1 MINKW
6 ILDNFKSIDKE
17 KNLEFRPLTIFTGA
31 NSSGKSTVLQSILL
45 LTQTLQNQIHSRSIV
60 LNGSIKRFGSYDDVV
75 YRRDC
80 KKDIKIGFSLKR
92 DPKKRSHRYAPWEEE
107 VSEVDC
113 QFTITTDGKTDCLQ
127 PSLKQLNLQAKDS
140 REKDSKLTIHKK
152 SEADKVKDEQIIA
165 HCKFPIPQAENEY
178 MLEMKAKPRIVFG
191 DTPYASNYIGVGL
204 SHFLP
209 SYALAYREKSET
221 YKYVIQKVAKRYPDI
236 SSLDGFGNLRF
247 PNAFKKRA
255 LAIVEEIV
263 GQAKGKE
270 ENEELTQLVERF
282 RRRFSFMAFVR
293 ILVMAKLSK
302 EKVGSYADE
311 LVEELKDMPKEYR
324 FDHLPIS
331 FFFPGI
337 ELVKDY
343 FANRIKYLGPLREE
357 PRSLY
362 PINSMGSTDVGLKG
376 ENTVAVF
383 EINKEKKIPF
393 VDPSLFGDPKS
404 GSMEPKEVTLAE
416 AVNSWLVYLGVAE
429 KIETNDL
436 GKIGHELK
444 ITTDIKN
451 MRQDLTHVGVG
462 VSQVLPILVMA
473 LLAEED
479 DVIILEQPE
488 LHLHPRVQSRLADF
502 FVTMNALGKQCI
514 VETHSEYLIN
524 RLRYLVAKSD
534 DRKIADDTLIYFVE
548 KEAGHSVYREITIN
562 KYGVIEE
569 WPKGFF
575 DEGERLAASIVRAAM
590 EKKEK
595 QEEDSDYEE

>member
-92 DPKKRSHRYAPWEEE
+92 DPKKRSHRYVPWEED

-113 QFTITTDGKTDCLQ
+113 HFTITAEGKKGCLQ
-127 PSLKQLNLQAKDS
+127 PSLRQLQLCASDSAKKRNPISIEKSSESNEKVSDILLHGDMQVPASDLEYQMTTEAKS
-140 REKDSKLTIHKK
+140 RVVLNNRPFSPEIL
-152 SEADKVKDEQIIA
+152 
-165 HCKFPIPQAENEY
+165 
-178 MLEMKAKPRIVFG
+178 
-191 DTPYASNYIGVGL
+191 GVGL
-204 SHFLP
+204 FHFLP
-209 SYALAYREKSET
+209 HYVLTYRSI
-221 YKYVIQKVAKRYPDI
+221 IQDFRKTVH
-236 SSLDGFGNLRF
+236 
-247 PNAFKKRA
+247 
-255 LAIVEEIV
+255 
-263 GQAKGKE
+263 
-270 ENEELTQLVERF
+270 QLVEGKEHVMLSEVMNRTDLPEAF
-282 RRRFSFMAFVR
+282 IQKAREIAEEIQQHGWIGEGKENSFNVANERLQNDFSMKTLALLFKLVR
-293 ILVMAKLSK
+293 L
-302 EKVGSYADE
+302 EKVQR
-311 LVEELKDMPKEYR
+311 KEYVKALQATINEESELYSIDR
-324 FDHLPIS
+324 IPAS
-331 FFFPGI
+331 FYYPGV

-357 PRSLY
+357 PKSLY
-362 PINSMGSTDVGLKG
+362 PISSMGSTDVGLRG
-376 ENTVAVF
+376 ESTAAVF
-383 EINKEKKIPF
+383 EINKKKMIPF
-393 VDPSLFGDPKS
+393 VDPSLFGDPTS
-404 GSMEPKEVTLAE
+404 GSMEPQKVTLAE
-416 AVNSWLVYLGVAE
+416 AVNRWLIYLGVAE
-429 KIETNDL
+429 RIETNDL

-444 ITTDIKN
+444 ITTDIEE
-451 MRQDLTHVGVG
+451 MEQDLTHVGVG

-562 KYGVIEE
+562 EYGKIDE

-575 DEGERLAASIVRAAM
+575 DEGENLASLTFKAAM
-590 EKKEK
+590 EKKRQRK
-595 QEEDSDYEE
+595 QQEGK

>member
-45 LTQTLQNQIHSRSIV
+45 LTQTLQNQIHSRSLV

-92 DPKKRSHRYAPWEEE
+92 DPKKRAHHYTPWEEPLKE
-107 VSEVDC
+107 AECSFV
-113 QFTITTDGKTDCLQ
+113 ITMDGQTDSLQ
-127 PSLKQLNLQAKDS
+127 PVMKRLNLKTVDVRDRQSNLTVS
-140 REKDSKLTIHKK
+140 RKEKVT
-152 SEADKVKDEQIIA
+152 DKERQIIERSDM
-165 HCKFPIPQAENEY
+165 PNLNLEREY
-178 MLEMKAKPRIVFG
+178 SIETDAKPRIVFG
-191 DTPYASNYIGVGL
+191 DMPFSQNYIGVGL
-204 SHFLP
+204 THFLP
-209 SYALAYREKSET
+209 NYVLAYRRTSDLFKRLVSDVVDDAAVLRLMESDSTQLPQGFKDRVIEIANEMLEKDLVKRRS
-221 YKYVIQKVAKRYPDI
+221 QKFFREELERLRTEFSVQGLLDI
-236 SSLDGFGNLRF
+236 FSRVKLDKEQK
-247 PNAFKKRA
+247 AFYKKR
-255 LAIVEEIV
+255 LI
-263 GQAKGKE
+263 
-270 ENEELTQLVERF
+270 
-282 RRRFSFMAFVR
+282 
-293 ILVMAKLSK
+293 
-302 EKVGSYADE
+302 DE
-311 LVEELKDMPKEYR
+311 LNAMSEAYSIERV
-324 FDHLPIS
+324 PIS
-331 FFFPGI
+331 FLFPG
-337 ELVKDY
+337 VDY
-343 FANRIKYLGPLREE
+343 MKGYLSNSIRYLGPLREE
-357 PRSLY
+357 PRSHY
-362 PINSMGSTDVGLKG
+362 PLESMGSTDVGLKG
-376 ENTVAVF
+376 ENTAAVF
-383 EINKEKKIPF
+383 EINKRKKVRFI
-393 VDPSLFGDPKS
+393 DPTWCEQQQTRPE
-404 GSMEPKEVTLAE
+404 GSQRVTLTE

-429 KIETNDL
+429 RMETKDL

-595 QEEDSDYEE
+595 EEEDIDYEE

>member
-1 MINKW
+1 
-6 ILDNFKSIDKE
+6 
-17 KNLEFRPLTIFTGA
+17 
-31 NSSGKSTVLQSILL
+31 
-45 LTQTLQNQIHSRSIV
+45 
-60 LNGSIKRFGSYDDVV
+60 
-75 YRRDC
+75 
-80 KKDIKIGFSLKR
+80 
-92 DPKKRSHRYAPWEEE
+92 
-107 VSEVDC
+107 
-113 QFTITTDGKTDCLQ
+113 
-127 PSLKQLNLQAKDS
+127 
-140 REKDSKLTIHKK
+140 
-152 SEADKVKDEQIIA
+152 
-165 HCKFPIPQAENEY
+165 
-178 MLEMKAKPRIVFG
+178 
-191 DTPYASNYIGVGL
+191 
-204 SHFLP
+204 
-209 SYALAYREKSET
+209 
-221 YKYVIQKVAKRYPDI
+221 
-236 SSLDGFGNLRF
+236 
-247 PNAFKKRA
+247 
-255 LAIVEEIV
+255 
-263 GQAKGKE
+263 
-270 ENEELTQLVERF
+270 
-282 RRRFSFMAFVR
+282 
-293 ILVMAKLSK
+293 
-302 EKVGSYADE
+302 
-311 LVEELKDMPKEYR
+311 
-324 FDHLPIS
+324 
-331 FFFPGI
+331 
-337 ELVKDY
+337 
-343 FANRIKYLGPLREE
+343 
-357 PRSLY
+357 
-362 PINSMGSTDVGLKG
+362 MGSTDVGLKG
-376 ENTVAVF
+376 ENTAAVF

-393 VDPSLFGDPKS
+393 VDPSLFGDSKS

-534 DRKIADDTLIYFVE
+534 DRKIAEDTLIYFVE

-595 QEEDSDYEE
+595 EEEDSDYEE

>member
-1 MINKW
+1 MN
-6 ILDNFKSIDKE
+6 D
-17 KNLEFRPLTIFTGA
+17 
-31 NSSGKSTVLQSILL
+31 ILL
-45 LTQTLQNQIHSRSIV
+45 HGDMQVPASDLEYQLTT
-60 LNGSIKRFGSYDDVV
+60 
-75 YRRDC
+75 
-80 KKDIKIGFSLKR
+80 
-92 DPKKRSHRYAPWEEE
+92 E
-107 VSEVDC
+107 
-113 QFTITTDGKTDCLQ
+113 
-127 PSLKQLNLQAKDS
+127 
-140 REKDSKLTIHKK
+140 
-152 SEADKVKDEQIIA
+152 
-165 HCKFPIPQAENEY
+165 
-178 MLEMKAKPRIVFG
+178 AKPRVVITNRFSSPEILG
-191 DTPYASNYIGVGL
+191 GGL
-204 SHFLP
+204 FHFLP
-209 SYALAYREKSET
+209 HYVLTYRSIIPEYRRIIPKLVEGKVQVMLSEVMNRT
-221 YKYVIQKVAKRYPDI
+221 DLPETFIQKAKEI
-236 SSLDGFGNLRF
+236 
-247 PNAFKKRA
+247 A
-255 LAIVEEIV
+255 EEIQQK
-263 GQAKGKE
+263 GWIGEGKE
-270 ENEELTQLVERF
+270 SSFMVANERF
-282 RRRFSFMAFVR
+282 QNDFSM
-293 ILVMAKLSK
+293 KTLSLLFRLARL
-302 EKVGSYADE
+302 EKVQ
-311 LVEELKDMPKEYR
+311 KKEYAKALQDAISEGPDFYSINR
-324 FDHLPIS
+324 IPAS
-331 FFFPGI
+331 FFYPGI

-376 ENTVAVF
+376 ENTAAVF

-393 VDPSLFGDPKS
+393 VDPSLFGDSKS

-444 ITTDIKN
+444 ITTDIEE
-451 MRQDLTHVGVG
+451 MEQDLTHVGVG

-562 KYGVIEE
+562 EYGKIDE

-575 DEGERLAASIVRAAM
+575 DEGENLASLTFKAAM
-590 EKKEK
+590 EKKRQRK
-595 QEEDSDYEE
+595 QQEGK

>member
-80 KKDIKIGFSLKR
+80 TKDIKIGFSLKR

-127 PSLKQLNLQAKDS
+127 PSLRRLQLCASDTTKKRNPILI
-140 REKDSKLTIHKK
+140 EKSFG
-152 SEADKVKDEQIIA
+152 SNEKVNDILRHGDMQVSA
-165 HCKFPIPQAENEY
+165 SDLEY
-178 MLEMKAKPRIVFG
+178 QLSTEAKPRVVL
-191 DTPYASNYIGVGL
+191 SNRSFSPEILGVGL
-204 SHFLP
+204 FHFLP
-209 SYALAYREKSET
+209 HYVLTYQSIIPEYRKLIPKLVDGKEQVMLSEVINRT
-221 YKYVIQKVAKRYPDI
+221 DLPEAFIQKARE
-236 SSLDGFGNLRF
+236 
-247 PNAFKKRA
+247 
-255 LAIVEEIV
+255 IVEEIQQR
-263 GQAKGKE
+263 GWIEEGKE
-270 ENEELTQLVERF
+270 N
-282 RRRFSFMAFVR
+282 SFMVANERLQNDFSMR
-293 ILVMAKLSK
+293 ILSLLFRLVRL
-302 EKVGSYADE
+302 EKVQ
-311 LVEELKDMPKEYR
+311 KKEYTKALQEAINGGPELYSIDR
-324 FDHLPIS
+324 IPAS
-331 FFFPGI
+331 FYYPGI

-376 ENTVAVF
+376 ENTAAVF
-383 EINKEKKIPF
+383 EINKEKNIPF

-404 GSMEPKEVTLAE
+404 GSMEPQQVTLAE
-416 AVNSWLVYLGVAE
+416 AVNRWLVYLGVAE
-429 KIETNDL
+429 RIETHDK
-436 GKIGHELK
+436 GKMGHELK
-444 ITTDIKN
+444 ITTDIEE
-451 MRQDLTHVGVG
+451 MEQDLTHVGVG

-562 KYGVIEE
+562 EYGKIDE

-575 DEGERLAASIVRAAM
+575 DEGENLASLTFKAAM
-590 EKKEK
+590 EKKRLRK
-595 QEEDSDYEE
+595 QQEGK

>member
-80 KKDIKIGFSLKR
+80 TKDIKIGFSLKR

-113 QFTITTDGKTDCLQ
+113 RFAVTMKGQRDSLQ
-127 PSLKQLNLQAKDS
+127 PALKTLSIKRKDLYGRVGNLKIYKRNKNTYQQEQRIIDHCDLQIAPAD
-140 REKDSKLTIHKK
+140 REYRLRSDVK
-152 SEADKVKDEQIIA
+152 SQV
-165 HCKFPIPQAENEY
+165 
-178 MLEMKAKPRIVFG
+178 VFNG
-191 DTPYASNYIGVGL
+191 QPYSHNNLGVRM

-209 SYALAYREKSET
+209 
-221 YKYVIQKVAKRYPDI
+221 
-236 SSLDGFGNLRF
+236 
-247 PNAFKKRA
+247 
-255 LAIVEEIV
+255 EIV
-263 GQAKGKE
+263 F
-270 ENEELTQLVERF
+270 NYRSTTDLV
-282 RRRFSFMAFVR
+282 RRFVSEVVDGESLFDINESLFGKLPQGFKERTIEIAKEIQRKGALGPDGVKHYSKLLERIKREWSTSNFWAVFGFANLDKEQKMRYKNLLIAEIKNLPEEYSIDRIPAAFF
-293 ILVMAKLSK
+293 
-302 EKVGSYADE
+302 Y
-311 LVEELKDMPKEYR
+311 
-324 FDHLPIS
+324 
-331 FFFPGI
+331 PGI

-376 ENTVAVF
+376 ENTAAVF

-444 ITTDIKN
+444 ITTDIEE
-451 MRQDLTHVGVG
+451 MEQDLTHVGVG

-562 KYGVIEE
+562 EYGKIDE

-575 DEGERLAASIVRAAM
+575 DEGENLASLTFKAAM
-590 EKKEK
+590 EKKRQRK
-595 QEEDSDYEE
+595 QQEGK

>member
-45 LTQTLQNQIHSRSIV
+45 LTQTLQNQIYSRSIV

-80 KKDIKIGFSLKR
+80 TKDIKIGFSLKR
-92 DPKKRSHRYAPWEEE
+92 DPQKRSHRYAPWEED

-113 QFTITTDGKTDCLQ
+113 QFTITTDGRNACLQ
-127 PSLKQLNLQAKDS
+127 PSLRRFQLSASDS
-140 REKDSKLTIHKK
+140 TKRRNPILIEKNSGSNEKVSDILLHGDMQVPDSDL
-152 SEADKVKDEQIIA
+152 
-165 HCKFPIPQAENEY
+165 EY
-178 MLEMKAKPRIVFG
+178 QMATEAKPRVVLNNRPFSPEIL
-191 DTPYASNYIGVGL
+191 GVGL
-204 SHFLP
+204 FHFLP
-209 SYALAYREKSET
+209 HYVLTYRS
-221 YKYVIQKVAKRYPDI
+221 IIPDC
-236 SSLDGFGNLRF
+236 R
-247 PNAFKKRA
+247 RA
-255 LAIVEEIV
+255 V
-263 GQAKGKE
+263 
-270 ENEELTQLVERF
+270 NQLVEGKEHVMLSAVMNRTDLPEAF
-282 RRRFSFMAFVR
+282 IQKAKEIAEEIQQQGWIEEGKENSFMVANERLQNDFSMKALALLFRLVR
-293 ILVMAKLSK
+293 L
-302 EKVGSYADE
+302 EKVQ
-311 LVEELKDMPKEYR
+311 KKEYTKALQAAINEGPELYSIDR
-324 FDHLPIS
+324 IPAS
-331 FFFPGI
+331 FYYPGI

-357 PRSLY
+357 PKSLY
-362 PINSMGSTDVGLKG
+362 PISSMGSTDVGLKG
-376 ENTVAVF
+376 ESTAAVF
-383 EINKEKKIPF
+383 EINKKKMIPF

-404 GSMEPKEVTLAE
+404 SSMEPQKVTLAE
-416 AVNSWLVYLGVAE
+416 AVNRWLVYLGVAE
-429 KIETNDL
+429 RIETNDL

-444 ITTDIKN
+444 ITTDIED
-451 MRQDLTHVGVG
+451 MEQDLTHVGVG

-524 RLRYLVAKSD
+524 RLRYLVPKSD

-562 KYGVIEE
+562 EYGVIEE

-595 QEEDSDYEE
+595 EEDIDYEE